1 MSDAKKEMKTT
12 RIPAKAQ
19 PRDRLYEMSIRFVG
33 SAGIRSIDDMLSQCF
48 PGEGLPRLQNAVTVR
63 MRQIAPF
70 IPDDETLAGY
80 ARIIQESYSKGDT
93 VLDAVR
99 FDGYDYLYA
108 VEERTGNNIKTEG
121 GDAHGVL
128 E

>member
-1 MSDAKKEMKTT
+1 MAEEKTGLKT
-12 RIPAKAQ
+12 RRIPAGSQ
-19 PRDRLYEMSIRFVG
+19 PRDRLYEMSMRFTG
-33 SAGIRSIDDMLSQCF
+33 NAGIRSIDDMLSQCF

-63 MRQIAPF
+63 MRQVAPF

-80 ARIIQESYSKGDT
+80 ARIIQESYSKGDA

-108 VEERTGNNIKTEG
+108 VEAAPGQDGENDKTE
-121 GDAHGVL
+121 
-128 E
+128 